1 MKLRGGTLP
10 RKNLKIGLIGYG
22 KMGRL
27 VEAVA
32 VKRGHDVSAIVSPGN
47 STLQQVLDK
56 ADLFID
62 FSEPLSVLKNAET
75 ISQSK
80 KPLVVGTTG
89 WGSIDSMRALAE
101 KYHTGILFSPNFSI
115 GMLLFKK
122 LVKEAAHLFSP
133 YEQYDI
139 GGFEI
144 HHNLKA
150 DAPSGTAMALTDS
163 ILKEWPRKKEVLY
176 GQPEGKIDPHTL
188 HFPSLR
194 LGSNPGTHEVQ
205 IDSPEDVITL
215 THSAKN
221 REGFALGAVLAAE
234 WLNGKKGYYTMED
247 LLR

>member
-1 MKLRGGTLP
+1 MP

-27 VEAVA
+27 IETIAL
-32 VKRGHDVSAIVSPGN
+32 KRGHDVAAIISPSN
-47 STLQQVLDK
+47 STLQDCLEK

-62 FSEPLSVLKNAET
+62 FSEPHSVLKHAEAVSK
-75 ISQSK
+75 SQ
-80 KPLVVGTTG
+80 KPLVIGTTG
-89 WGSIDSMRALAE
+89 WGSIDSIKALAE
-101 KYHTGILFSPNFSI
+101 KHQTGILFSPNFSI

-122 LVKEAAHLFSP
+122 LVKEAAKLFSP

-150 DAPSGTAMALTDS
+150 DAPSGTAIALADS
-163 ILKEWPRKKEVLY
+163 MIQEWPRKNKVKY
-176 GQPEGKIDPHTL
+176 SQPEGKIDPKAL

-194 LGSNPGTHEVQ
+194 LGSNPGMHEVL

-234 WLNGKKGYYTMED
+234 WLNGRKGYFTMED
-247 LLR
+247 LLK